1 MSAAHLRKYHA
12 EKFCRLTLWQS
23 STLKKQLT
31 TNPMNPFKNLLSKTS
46 PTTPPATGNKGTG
59 ELGEEIA
66 ANFLIARG
74 FRIVERNFRC
84 KGGEVDIIARDP
96 GDKSLVFIEVKARRD
111 LSYGVPQLAVTPF
124 KQRQISKAALT
135 WLSKHRL
142 HDTNARFDVIAILLH
157 TDGQH
162 AIDHIKNAFDL
173 AY

>member
-1 MSAAHLRKYHA
+1 
-12 EKFCRLTLWQS
+12 
-23 STLKKQLT
+23 
-31 TNPMNPFKNLLSKTS
+31 MNLFDRNK
-46 PTTPPATGNKGTG
+46 TTPSPHPRSGNTSTG

-74 FRIVERNFRC
+74 FRIIERNFRC

-96 GDKSLVFIEVKARRD
+96 GDKSLLFIEVKTRRG

-135 WLSKHRL
+135 WLGKNRL

-173 AY
+173 AW